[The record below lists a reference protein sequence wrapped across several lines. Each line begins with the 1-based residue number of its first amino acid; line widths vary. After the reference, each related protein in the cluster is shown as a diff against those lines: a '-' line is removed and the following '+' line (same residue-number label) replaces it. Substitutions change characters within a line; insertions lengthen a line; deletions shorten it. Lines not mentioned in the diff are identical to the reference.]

1 MGTVGDALS
10 EFDAEG
16 VTSEAA
22 RSQVV
27 NSRVVDSH
35 PASFVIVEEPAWP
48 PTALSAPRAVAT
60 LRTPHRRS
68 KLMGSIGILAGLSAA
83 VLVGSVGS
91 LWRTGGMTMQ
101 WPPVAAPASVSTLAA
116 APTPVMP
123 DALTP
128 DATSTPAIAEQAPS
142 RAEQAQARTVA
153 RVPANSPG
161 VLFVESRPSGAT
173 VHLDGRRLTTTP
185 FQLSDVPPG
194 PHTIRMELD
203 GYLVWSAPITIEAG
217 ARARIAASL
226 EPATFTSR

>member
-1 MGTVGDALS
+1 VGDALS

-16 VTSEAA
+16 VASEAA
-22 RSQVV
+22 KSQVV
-27 NSRVVDSH
+27 NPHVVDSH
-35 PASFVIVEEPAWP
+35 PRSFVIVEEPAWP
-48 PTALSAPRAVAT
+48 PMALAAARAAT

-68 KLMGSIGILAGLSAA
+68 TLMGSIGILAGLSAA

-101 WPPVAAPASVSTLAA
+101 EPPVTAPPSVSQPVAAPA
-116 APTPVMP
+116 PVMP
-123 DALTP
+123 DAVTP
-128 DATSTPAIAEQAPS
+128 DATSTSVIAEQAPA
-142 RAEQAQARTVA
+142 RAEQPPARTVA

-173 VHLDGRRLTTTP
+173 VHFDGRRLTTTP